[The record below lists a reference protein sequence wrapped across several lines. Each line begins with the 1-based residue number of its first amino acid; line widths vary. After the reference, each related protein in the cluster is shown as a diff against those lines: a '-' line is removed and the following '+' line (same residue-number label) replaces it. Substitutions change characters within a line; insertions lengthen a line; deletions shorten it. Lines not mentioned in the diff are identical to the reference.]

1 MFLRPDAPARHAGWN
16 RTTAGTVQRATGNVG
31 DANQGAARRVPRDR
45 VNLPSGTAARAAAL
59 ADPPAASRG
68 GRSRTRGR
76 RGVDL
81 YSLLKRDHQRILALI
96 EELEDS
102 DDNDARAQLFTQLR
116 AEMAVHKE
124 AEERTLYAALSIL
137 PEISDMIE
145 EAMEEHVDMEELIEE
160 LDGLSPDD
168 PDFAAQVSELRE
180 EIDHHFTEE
189 ETEIFARAKEVL
201 TADQASK
208 VAEEF
213 EAEKGKLAAA

>member
-1 MFLRPDAPARHAGWN
+1 
-16 RTTAGTVQRATGNVG
+16 
-31 DANQGAARRVPRDR
+31 
-45 VNLPSGTAARAAAL
+45 
-59 ADPPAASRG
+59 
-68 GRSRTRGR
+68 
-76 RGVDL
+76 VDL

-102 DDNDARAQLFTQLR
+102 EDNDARAQLFTQLR
-116 AEMAVHKE
+116 SEMAVHKE

-137 PEISDMIE
+137 PETSDMVE

-168 PDFAAQVSELRE
+168 PDFTAQVSELRE

-189 ETEIFARAKEVL
+189 EAETFARAKEVL

>member
-1 MFLRPDAPARHAGWN
+1 
-16 RTTAGTVQRATGNVG
+16 
-31 DANQGAARRVPRDR
+31 
-45 VNLPSGTAARAAAL
+45 
-59 ADPPAASRG
+59 
-68 GRSRTRGR
+68 
-76 RGVDL
+76 VDL

-102 DDNDARAQLFTQLR
+102 DDNDARAKLFVQLR

-124 AEERTLYAALSIL
+124 AEERTLYAALSIF
-137 PEISDMIE
+137 PEISDLIE

-160 LDGLSPDD
+160 LDGLAPDD

-189 ETEIFARAKEVL
+189 ETEIFAQAKEVL
-201 TADQASK
+201 TAEQASK
-208 VAEEF
+208 VADEF

>member
-1 MFLRPDAPARHAGWN
+1 
-16 RTTAGTVQRATGNVG
+16 
-31 DANQGAARRVPRDR
+31 
-45 VNLPSGTAARAAAL
+45 
-59 ADPPAASRG
+59 
-68 GRSRTRGR
+68 
-76 RGVDL
+76 VDL
-81 YSLLKRDHQRILALI
+81 YSLLKRDHQRILALV

-102 DDNDARAQLFTQLR
+102 DDNDARAQLFAQLR

-137 PEISDMIE
+137 PEISDLIE

-160 LDGLSPDD
+160 LDALSPDD
-168 PDFAAQVSELRE
+168 PDFTAQVSELRE

-213 EAEKGKLAAA
+213 ETEKGKLAAA